1 MNYQKKYLKYKQKY
15 INLKNIIG
23 GGINA
28 EYTENG
34 NIITLRYKL
43 NEIDYEIKYK
53 KTQELGKG
61 GFGQVW
67 LIEREDD
74 SQNKYILKI
83 GLYPDK
89 YESYIEGKNSELL
102 EGILD
107 DNMLVLFQGKFEK
120 DFLISTYNGK
130 DLMNEYQTIS
140 LDDKISKLS
149 PILIQTLDLLHRI
162 NTFGFYH
169 NDIKLKNI
177 TVKGEKVSLIDFGFL
192 DVTSRLGSFTSM
204 SYRSLIEFLKV
215 YDFNPYDKTFP
226 YLTSIIKD
234 TDIFGFFYCCID
246 LLFLIHTGNTFQSN
260 KLLGFLKIKRYDAIS
275 FKTIFE
281 LYYFILPK
289 SLRQIDN
296 LINYENIEA
305 KFNSILPLISHTR
318 TVFGD
323 IPPDNENLF
332 RYMTFI
338 YDRLVFNNILLYFT
352 NDSLKNF
359 IKVISDC
366 LLPQFD
372 YETFKPKFIESIEQ
386 LVLSKK
392 I

>member
-1 MNYQKKYLKYKQKY
+1 
-15 INLKNIIG
+15 
-23 GGINA
+23 
-28 EYTENG
+28 
-34 NIITLRYKL
+34 
-43 NEIDYEIKYK
+43 
-53 KTQELGKG
+53 
-61 GFGQVW
+61 
-67 LIEREDD
+67 
-74 SQNKYILKI
+74 
-83 GLYPDK
+83 
-89 YESYIEGKNSELL
+89 
-102 EGILD
+102 
-107 DNMLVLFQGKFEK
+107 MLVLFQGKFEK

-140 LDDKISKLS
+140 PNDKISKLS
-149 PILIQTLDLLHRI
+149 TILIQTLGLLHRI
-162 NTFGFYH
+162 NKFRFYH

-204 SYRSLIEFLKV
+204 SFRSLIEFLKIYEFRS
-215 YDFNPYDKTFP
+215 YDITFQ

-260 KLLGFLKIKRYDAIS
+260 KLLGVLKIKHYDAYS
-275 FKTIFE
+275 LYTIFE

-289 SLRQIDN
+289 SLRQIDD
-296 LINYENIEA
+296 LINYKNIEA
-305 KFNSILPLISHTR
+305 KFNSRLPLISSSI
-318 TVFGD
+318 FGD
-323 IPPDNENLF
+323 IPSDNENLF

-338 YDRLVFNNILLYFT
+338 YDRLVYNNILLYFT

-359 IKVISDC
+359 LKVISDC

>member
-15 INLKNIIG
+15 INLKKLIG

-61 GFGQVW
+61 AFGQVW
-67 LIEREDD
+67 LIEREGD

-89 YESYIEGKNSELL
+89 YESYIEGHNSDLL

-140 LDDKISKLS
+140 PNDKISKLS
-149 PILIQTLDLLHRI
+149 TILIQTLGLLHRI
-162 NTFGFYH
+162 NKFRFYH

-204 SYRSLIEFLKV
+204 SFRSLIEFLKIYEFRS
-215 YDFNPYDKTFP
+215 YDITFQ

-260 KLLGFLKIKRYDAIS
+260 KLLGVLKIKHYDAYS
-275 FKTIFE
+275 LYTIFE

-289 SLRQIDN
+289 SLRQIDD
-296 LINYENIEA
+296 LINYKNIEA
-305 KFNSILPLISHTR
+305 KFNSRLPLISSSI
-318 TVFGD
+318 FGD
-323 IPPDNENLF
+323 IPSDNENLF

-338 YDRLVFNNILLYFT
+338 YDRLVYNNILLYFT

-359 IKVISDC
+359 LKVISDC

>member
-1 MNYQKKYLKYKQKY
+1 MTDFYNKYLKYKQKY
-15 INLKNIIG
+15 INLKNMIG
-23 GGINA
+23 GGIDA
-28 EYTENG
+28 TYTENE
-34 NIITLRYKL
+34 NIITLKYKL
-43 NEIDYEIKYK
+43 NEIDNEIKYEK
-53 KTQELGKG
+53 KDFLGKG
-61 GFGQVW
+61 AFGQVW
-67 LIEREDD
+67 LIEREGD

-83 GLYPDK
+83 GLK
-89 YESYIEGKNSELL
+89 ENEYESYIEGHNSELL

-107 DNMLVLFQGKFEK
+107 DSMLVLFQGKFEN

-130 DLMNEYQTIS
+130 DLMEEYKTIS
-140 LDDKISKLS
+140 PNDKISKLS
-149 PILIQTLDLLHRI
+149 TILIQTLGLLHKI
-162 NTFGFYH
+162 NKFGFYH

-177 TVKGEKVSLIDFGFL
+177 TVKEEKVSLIDFGFL
-192 DVTSRLGSFTSM
+192 NTTSRLGSFISM
-204 SYRSLIEFLKV
+204 SFRSLIEFLKV
-215 YDFNPYDKTFP
+215 YDFRSYDITFQ

-260 KLLGFLKIKRYDAIS
+260 KLLGVLKIKHYDAYS
-275 FKTIFE
+275 LYTIFE

-289 SLRQIDN
+289 SLRQIDD
-296 LINYENIEA
+296 LINYKNIEA
-305 KFNSILPLISHTR
+305 KFNSMLPLISSSI
-318 TVFGD
+318 FGD
-323 IPPDNENLF
+323 IPSDNENLF

-338 YDRLVFNNILLYFT
+338 YNRLVYNNILLYFT
-352 NDSLKNF
+352 NDSLINF
-359 IKVISDC
+359 LKVISDC